1 MSGTLRD
8 ETRNNYEHDLELELD
23 GAVEVR
29 PGAMA
34 AGGALLVVAVILTA
48 LNLRRSGPVR

>member
-34 AGGALLVVAVILTA
+34 AGGALLVVAVT
-48 LNLRRSGPVR
+48 